1 MCLHQACG
9 LVIVAALPFPMAQ
22 AIMAVTTEGTTPQIW
37 VIVWV
42 HDARDTSEGH
52 CSLSHERMAE
62 HHPCKDDAAGVV
74 VALANLPGLARFRSE
89 VNATTI
95 EAALGQAL
103 VEPLPQDLR
112 GAALMRSVEQ
122 QNLVCV

>member
-1 MCLHQACG
+1 M
-9 LVIVAALPFPMAQ
+9 
-22 AIMAVTTEGTTPQIW
+22 T
-37 VIVWV
+37 
-42 HDARDTSEGH
+42 
-52 CSLSHERMAE
+52 E

-74 VALANLPGLARFRSE
+74 VALANLLGLARFRSE

-103 VEPLPQDLR
+103 VEPLLHDLR